1 MENNYFLSKRLFLL
15 IENCCR
21 EKSFMKK
28 SKFSPS
34 RKIGPMKLDY
44 RRLIAI
50 SLGLYWMRYCTTPQN
65 MWFMRNQSAYLERIL
80 DSVYYH
86 LGFVDLFYGISF
98 VPFIQFRH
106 VVFAIANGCQRS
118 YCTFVRTL
126 RVRQLGCKII
136 SQLVHSIH
144 SHSFTHSHSQQ
155 QINGKSNSDTVAHMR
170 IESID
175 ATLNFVC
182 SLLFIDTDI
191 RCGRLWYFSPG
202 ITLAVSSPP
211 LTFLTLTR
219 FILNL

>member
-1 MENNYFLSKRLFLL
+1 MKNPSWKNQSFLL
-15 IENCCR
+15 H
-21 EKSFMKK
+21 EKSALWNLTTGDWLLYHWDYTEWDIA
-28 SKFSPS
+28 PHL
-34 RKIGPMKLDY
+34 KICDL
-44 RRLIAI
+44 
-50 SLGLYWMRYCTTPQN
+50 C
-65 MWFMRNQSAYLERIL
+65 QSAYLERIL

-98 VPFIQFRH
+98 VPFIQFKH